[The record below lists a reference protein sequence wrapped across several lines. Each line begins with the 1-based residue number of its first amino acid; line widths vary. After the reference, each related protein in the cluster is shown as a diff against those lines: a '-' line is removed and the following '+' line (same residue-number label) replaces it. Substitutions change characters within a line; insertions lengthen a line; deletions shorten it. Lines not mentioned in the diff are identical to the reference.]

1 MANDIWGD
9 DLDLFLKVQNLPD
22 SAFKPCPKCGSTWIT
37 RMAIDLTGK
46 YTSGPSFFVGCLTC
60 DCRTANLYNPME
72 VVKKWNN
79 REVFYP
85 QVTNTISRETNK
97 KDNRSSVMKKLTN
110 IFKKG
115 IATIATVAVVCTC
128 GFAQVGKNVLAY
140 NAGIESFVNSLYS
153 DCLGRSADPTGF
165 NDWCNKLATGQI
177 TGKQAAYGF
186 FFSPEFQAKANAWSD
201 TELINA
207 YYKVFL
213 NRGSDPSGASYWAQQ
228 IAGTTN
234 DISILFT
241 GFADSVEFANKCASY
256 GITVGPHVNVP
267 TTVRGTS
274 SGGSGGATGGVNVPG
289 VTNGGYNA
297 TSAQALD
304 AYWTS
309 RGYEIFYIDLGNGA
323 TQKCYVKFND
333 MTEHNNQVNAWRN
346 QNGLPSLAVIS
357 EPNDAR
363 YQYARARAVEVAY
376 EFSHA
381 RPCDAPLRA
390 VGNVLGTGPEG
401 EAGENIFGGDAY
413 NGISTNGGH
422 GAFEAFRN
430 SPMHNGAMLDDW
442 AHSMVTASCSSVLF
456 VASDGISVSSASP
469 SSGYGASTVQ
479 LFYY

>member
-1 MANDIWGD
+1 MADDIWGD
-9 DLDLFLKVQNLPD
+9 DLELFLKAQNLPD

-37 RMAIDLTGK
+37 RMAVDLTGK
-46 YTSGPSFFVGCLTC
+46 YTPGPSFFVGCLTC
-60 DCRTANLYNPME
+60 DCRTVNLDNPME
-72 VVKKWNN
+72 VVKRWNN
-79 REVFYP
+79 REVYYP
-85 QVTNTISRETNK
+85 PVKKTIANEDKNK
-97 KDNRSSVMKKLTN
+97 RNNRRRSVMKKLTN

-115 IATIATVAVVCTC
+115 IALLVAMAAITTA
-128 GFAQVGKNVLAY
+128 GLMPANTALAY
-140 NAGIESFVNSLYS
+140 NSGIEAFVNSLYA
-153 DCLGRSADPTGF
+153 DCLGRNADPTGF

-228 IAGTTN
+228 ISGTTN

-241 GFADSVEFANKCASY
+241 GFADSAEFASKCASY
-256 GITVGPHVNVP
+256 GITVGAHVNVP

-304 AYWTS
+304 DYWTS
-309 RGYEIFYIDLGNGA
+309 RGYEIFYIDLGYGA

-346 QNGLPSLAVIS
+346 QNGLPSLAVITDS
-357 EPNDAR
+357 NDAR

-376 EFSHA
+376 YFSHE
-381 RPCDAPLRA
+381 RPLDRVRPDWDC
-390 VGNVLGTGPEG
+390 GKTNI
-401 EAGENIFGGDAY
+401 AGETGENCFGGDAY

-430 SPMHNGAMLDDW
+430 SPMHNGAMLDDL